1 LKGYMRTIVID
12 VQLAPSGNGNETKGV
27 DIFKPSEKIK
37 KRTAGTWFYVDENG
51 DARHS
56 IMRTSDHPWLKD
68 IKTPILAQIVI
79 KIPREAGNY
88 WVKYKGKWKVAQW
101 SPNNWYLAGHGL
113 SFSDSEF
120 DEIDET
126 IIERTT

>member
-1 LKGYMRTIVID
+1 MRTIVID
-12 VQLAPSGNGNETKGV
+12 VQLAPSTAGV
-27 DIFKPSEKIK
+27 DIFKESEELHKEPNQSYY
-37 KRTAGTWFYVDENG
+37 RNGNG
-51 DARHS
+51 DA
-56 IMRTSDHPWLKD
+56 HPVGIFYSQFPELKQ
-68 IKTPILAQIVI
+68 ITKPVLAQIVI
-79 KIPREAGNY
+79 KLPREAGNY

-101 SPNNWYLAGHGL
+101 SPNNWYLAGNGL